1 MTELK
6 QITVFTGAG
15 VSAESGLQ
23 TFRGIDGLWEGHRI
37 EDVATPE
44 GWEKDPELVL
54 RFYNVRREALREA
67 KPNLAHIS
75 VAELER
81 FADVRVI
88 TQNIDNLHERAGSSD
103 VLHLHG
109 EILKARSTADPD
121 LVYDLGDRDI
131 HVGDLCEQGSQLRP
145 HVVWFGEGLP
155 DFLLA
160 HEFAMQSDAI
170 LVIGTS
176 LQVFPANRLVYDAPQ
191 SCQVYVLDPCA
202 DELPTRSN
210 WKLYPMPATVGI
222 EQVIAEMKQQLNI
235 GN

>member
-6 QITVFTGAG
+6 RITVFTGAG
-15 VSAESGLQ
+15 ISAESGLQ

-44 GWEKDPELVL
+44 GWNKNPELVL
-54 RFYNVRREALREA
+54 RFYNVRREAMRKA
-67 KPNLAHIS
+67 KPNLAHLR

-81 FADVRVI
+81 FADVWVI
-88 TQNIDNLHERAGSSD
+88 TQNIDDLHERAGSSK

-109 EILKARSTADPD
+109 EILKARSSIDPN
-121 LVYDLGDRDI
+121 LVYDLGERDI
-131 HVGDLCEQGSQLRP
+131 KIGDLCERGSQLRP
-145 HVVWFGEGLP
+145 HVVWFGEELP
-155 DFLLA
+155 NFSLA
-160 HEFAMQSDAI
+160 YEISIQSDAI

-176 LQVFPANRLVYDAPQ
+176 LQVFPANRIVFDAPE

-210 WKLYPMPATVGI
+210 WRLFPMPATIGI
-222 EQVIAEMKQQLNI
+222 DDLIAELKQQLNMS
-235 GN
+235 N